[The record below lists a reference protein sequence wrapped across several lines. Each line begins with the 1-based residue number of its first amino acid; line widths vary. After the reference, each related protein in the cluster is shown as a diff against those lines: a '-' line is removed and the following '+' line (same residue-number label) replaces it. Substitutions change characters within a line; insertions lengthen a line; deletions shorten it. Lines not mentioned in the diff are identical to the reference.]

1 MKAINRRV
9 IFLSISLSPLFS
21 YAEKMPEITCSPNGD
36 CTFSAEHHFCP
47 PNLLSNIRLD
57 LDSNTYLIMCECNCT
72 SQDNYGWIARR
83 SSTQLYIQEVL
94 ASKIIRRSD
103 IIAFNNQI
111 PDLFG
116 PTPLCETL
124 DAATELVILDKVPS
138 PGLNPSPPYCY
149 RASRLNA
156 ELVNCH
162 SASCNEVR
170 KKLDALDTDSEQVI
184 LQAFLGQTKT
194 LAATPGGLK
203 HFPRSA
209 FIRAR
214 IEQKSLKAN
223 QQILND
229 IAYYWQ
235 QAGYHREAIWLLEK
249 ILEAEPNRTVAHLNL
264 ADSLWS
270 EGNSTKAKEHYLIYI
285 QSMRARKKD
294 SLIPARAFNRSQDT
308 HKSSP

>member
-1 MKAINRRV
+1 MIYRKIILATLITSLPHIAIADHEEN
-9 IFLSISLSPLFS
+9 IKCKKDGLCYFSFKSTICPTNLSSS
-21 YAEKMPEITCSPNGD
+21 
-36 CTFSAEHHFCP
+36 
-47 PNLLSNIRLD
+47 IRLD
-57 LDSNTYLIMCECNCT
+57 LRTNTYLVMCECNCT

-83 SSTQLYIQEVL
+83 SSTQFYIQEVL

-124 DAATELVILDKVPS
+124 DAATDLVILDKIPS

-184 LQAFLGQTKT
+184 LQAFLDQTKT

-203 HFPRSA
+203 GFPRSA

-214 IEQKSLKAN
+214 TEQKSLKAN

-235 QAGYHREAIWLLEK
+235 QAGHHREAIWLLEK
-249 ILEAEPNRTVAHLNL
+249 ILETEPNRTVAHLNL

-285 QSMRARKKD
+285 HSMRARKKD

>member
-1 MKAINRRV
+1 MIYRKIILATLITSLPHIAIADHEEN
-9 IFLSISLSPLFS
+9 IKCKQDGLCYFS
-21 YAEKMPEITCSPNGD
+21 FKSMI
-36 CTFSAEHHFCP
+36 CP
-47 PNLLSNIRLD
+47 TNLPSSIRLD
-57 LDSNTYLIMCECNCT
+57 LRTNTYLAMCECNCT

-83 SSTQLYIQEVL
+83 SSTQFHIQEVL

-124 DAATELVILDKVPS
+124 DAATELVILDKIPS

-170 KKLDALDTDSEQVI
+170 KKLDALDTDSEQMI
-184 LQAFLGQTKT
+184 LQAFLDQTKT

-203 HFPRSA
+203 DFPRSA

-249 ILEAEPNRTVAHLNL
+249 ILETEPNRTVAHLNL

-270 EGNSTKAKEHYLIYI
+270 EGNSTKAKEHYLTYI

-308 HKSSP
+308 LKSRP

>member
-1 MKAINRRV
+1 MIYRKIILATLITSLPHIAIADQEEN
-9 IFLSISLSPLFS
+9 IKCKQDGLCYFPFKSTI
-21 YAEKMPEITCSPNGD
+21 
-36 CTFSAEHHFCP
+36 CP
-47 PNLLSNIRLD
+47 TDLPSSIRLD
-57 LDSNTYLIMCECNCT
+57 LRTNTYLVMCECNCT

-124 DAATELVILDKVPS
+124 DAATELVILDKIPS

-249 ILEAEPNRTVAHLNL
+249 ILETEPNRTVAHLNV

>member
-1 MKAINRRV
+1 MIYRKIILATLITSLPHIAIADNEEN
-9 IFLSISLSPLFS
+9 IKCKQDGLCYFPFKSTI
-21 YAEKMPEITCSPNGD
+21 
-36 CTFSAEHHFCP
+36 CP
-47 PNLLSNIRLD
+47 TDLPSSIRLD
-57 LDSNTYLIMCECNCT
+57 LRTNTYLVMCECNCT

-83 SSTQLYIQEVL
+83 SSTQFYIQEVL
-94 ASKIIRRSD
+94 ASKIIRGSD

-124 DAATELVILDKVPS
+124 DAATDLVILDKIPS

-184 LQAFLGQTKT
+184 LQAFLDQTKT

-203 HFPRSA
+203 DFPRSA

-249 ILEAEPNRTVAHLNL
+249 ILETEPNRTVAHLNL

-285 QSMRARKKD
+285 QSMRDRKKD

-308 HKSSP
+308 LKSSP